1 MKDYKEAFEREVS
14 ETSDFL
20 FESVQSSKT
29 NAKISHYTRALAV
42 NAIFVNGTIR
52 FTRWDFLNDMS
63 EFTYV
68 YGLVKEALETGDYE
82 EEFCRYMRE
91 ISDIHYTLRKSTE
104 YPKTEDYYVA
114 SFSFNHDCLPLWSNY
129 AKMNE
134 ADGYSIQFSR
144 HDLRKSLQRKNGV
157 TIYQGCVIY
166 DVETQKALVGK
177 ILSSLNTLYGIMEDE
192 AERAERVAA
201 CFEEYISIVAGF
213 FKHPSFANEE
223 EFRFVYKCSKDETRY
238 PIKTRVLNGIII
250 PCIDLEFDREICEK
264 ITVSPA
270 VNPVTA
276 QNGLRFLRE
285 LVGGRFDIAVSCI
298 PYRNI

>member
-1 MKDYKEAFEREVS
+1 MKDYRNAFEREVE
-14 ETSDFL
+14 ETSAFL

-29 NAKISHYTRALAV
+29 SAKISHYTRALAV

-68 YGLVKEALETGDYE
+68 YGLVKDVLETGDYD

-104 YPKTEDYYVA
+104 HPKNEDYYVA

-144 HDLRKSLQRKNGV
+144 HDLRKSLQNKNGV
-157 TIYQGCVIY
+157 TIFQGCVIY

-177 ILSSLNTLYGIMEDE
+177 ILSSLSTLYGLVENE
-192 AERAERVAA
+192 GERAERIAE
-201 CFEEYISIVAGF
+201 CFEEYISVVAGF

-223 EFRFVYKCSKDETRY
+223 EFRFVYKCKQDETRY

-250 PCIDLEFDREICEK
+250 PCIDFEFDREICEK

-276 QNGLRFLRE
+276 RNGLRFLRE

>member
-1 MKDYKEAFEREVS
+1 MKHYEEAFDREVE
-14 ETSDFL
+14 ETAAFL

-29 NAKISHYTRALAV
+29 SAKISHYTRALAV

-68 YGLVKEALETGDYE
+68 YGLVQEALEAGGYD

-91 ISDIHYTLRKSTE
+91 ISDVHYTIRKSPE
-104 YPKTEDYYVA
+104 HPHSEDYYVA

-144 HDLRKSLQRKNGV
+144 HELKKSLQNKNGV
-157 TIYQGCVIY
+157 SIFQGCVIY
-166 DVETQKALVGK
+166 DVETQKGIVNK
-177 ILSSLNTLYGIMEDE
+177 ILSSLNTLYGIVDDEED
-192 AERAERVAA
+192 RAERIAA

-223 EFRFVYKCSKDETRY
+223 EFRFVFKCYKDETRY
-238 PIKTRVLNGIII
+238 PIKSRVLNGIII

-270 VNPVTA
+270 VNPATA

-285 LVGGRFDIAVSCI
+285 LVGARFDIAVSCI